1 MELKEQMIKGMVNE
15 VNSWDINSVREKAK
29 ELYRKELEVLPEI
42 ELMNRYDNLEF
53 NCLEDGNPRP

>member
-15 VNSWDINSVREKAK
+15 VHSWDINSVREKAK

-53 NCLEDGNPRP
+53 NCLEDGMPRP